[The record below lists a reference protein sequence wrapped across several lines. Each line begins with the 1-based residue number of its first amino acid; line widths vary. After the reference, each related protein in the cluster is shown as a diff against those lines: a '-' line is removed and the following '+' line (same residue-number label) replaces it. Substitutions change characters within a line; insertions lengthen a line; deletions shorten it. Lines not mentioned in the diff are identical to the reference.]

1 MPGPGSNDLRPAESS
16 EIDADMKLKRYIALL
31 LCAFYV
37 SATAG
42 TALASLTCKCL
53 GMKASVEHRCTGCCH
68 LAETDAAGLHGCQEC
83 SLKACCDCEL
93 HSTEIDLY
101 TSSYSDDSEKY
112 IRCVVAV
119 LPLSLAA
126 EIAQDTPACS
136 SSGNGLLRNIPLPRE
151 VCRAVAGLRA
161 PPVAA

>member
-1 MPGPGSNDLRPAESS
+1 
-16 EIDADMKLKRYIALL
+16 MKLKRYIALL

-119 LPLSLAA
+119 LPPSLAA
-126 EIAQDTPACS
+126 ECPCPAHVPALRRA
-136 SSGNGLLRNIPLPRE
+136 GLLPPVPLVRE
-151 VCRAVAGLRA
+151 MPGRVFGLRA
-161 PPVAA
+161 PPAWA

>member
-1 MPGPGSNDLRPAESS
+1 
-16 EIDADMKLKRYIALL
+16 MKLKRYIALL

-42 TALASLTCKCL
+42 TALASLTCKCPD
-53 GMKASVEHRCTGCCH
+53 MKASAEHRCTGCCH
-68 LAETDAAGLHGCQEC
+68 HAETDAAGLNGCPGC
-83 SLKACCDCEL
+83 SLQACCGCEL
-93 HSTEIDLY
+93 HSTEIELY

-126 EIAQDTPACS
+126 EIALDTPAGS

>member
-1 MPGPGSNDLRPAESS
+1 
-16 EIDADMKLKRYIALL
+16 MKLKRYIALL
-31 LCAFYV
+31 LCALYV

-42 TALASLTCKCL
+42 TALASLTCKCP
-53 GMKASVEHRCTGCCH
+53 GMKAPVEHRCTGCCH
-68 LAETDAAGLHGCQEC
+68 LSENGGTDLRDACPDC
-83 SLKACCDCEL
+83 SLRTSCGCEL

-126 EIAQDTPACS
+126 EIALDTPACS

>member
-1 MPGPGSNDLRPAESS
+1 
-16 EIDADMKLKRYIALL
+16 MKLKRYIALL

-53 GMKASVEHRCTGCCH
+53 GMRASVEHRCTGCCH
-68 LAETDAAGLHGCQEC
+68 LAETDAAGLHGCCQEC

-112 IRCVVAV
+112 IRCVVAE
-119 LPLSLAA
+119 LPPSLAA
-126 EIAQDTPACS
+126 ECPCPAHVPA
-136 SSGNGLLRNIPLPRE
+136 LRHALVLPPVPLVRE
-151 VCRAVAGLRA
+151 MPGRVCGLRA
-161 PPVAA
+161 PPAWV

>member
-1 MPGPGSNDLRPAESS
+1 
-16 EIDADMKLKRYIALL
+16 MKLKRYIALL

-68 LAETDAAGLHGCQEC
+68 LAETDAAGLHGCCQEC

-112 IRCVVAV
+112 VRCIVAE
-119 LPLSLAA
+119 LPPSLAA
-126 EIAQDTPACS
+126 ECPCPAHVPALRR
-136 SSGNGLLRNIPLPRE
+136 GNVLPPVPLVRE
-151 VCRAVAGLRA
+151 MPGRVCGLRA
-161 PPVAA
+161 PPVRV